1 VQRYVLRRLV
11 LAIPNL
17 VLISLIVFVIMRVL
31 PGDPVRTMLA
41 GTPVSGDQIEQIRQS
56 MGLDDPLYLQYA
68 HFVGDALQGD
78 LGRSLISKRTVSSQI
93 IDQFPSTLILTLAGL
108 AVALTIGVVLG
119 VVAAIKKGSWIDAVS
134 MGFALIGVSMPG
146 FWLGLLLL
154 FVFSFKL
161 GWFPAVGGGGWR
173 HLVLPAFVLGVG
185 EAAIIARLV
194 RASMVEVLRQ
204 EYVSVARAKGLR
216 EGIVITRHALRNAL
230 IPLVTTLGLEFGFL
244 LGGAVV
250 LETVFARPG
259 LGRLTI
265 EAILAR
271 DFPVVQGTVLF
282 VAALYILVNIVV
294 DVSYAWLD
302 PRIRLD

>member
-1 VQRYVLRRLV
+1 MQRYVLRRLA

-17 VLISLIVFVIMRVL
+17 ILISLIVFVIMRVL

-41 GTPVSGDQIEQIRQS
+41 GTPTSGDQIEQIRQS
-56 MGLDDPLYLQYA
+56 MGLNDPLYLQYA

-78 LGRSLISKRTVSSQI
+78 LGRSLITKRSVTGEIV
-93 IDQFPSTLILTLAGL
+93 DQFPSTLILTLAGL
-108 AVALTIGVVLG
+108 AVAILVGVLFG
-119 VVAAIKKGSWIDAVS
+119 IIAAIKKGSWIDAAG
-134 MGFALIGVSMPG
+134 MGVALIGVSMPS

-154 FVFSFKL
+154 FLFSFKL
-161 GWFPAVGGGGWR
+161 GWFPAVGAGGWK
-173 HLVLPAFVLGVG
+173 HLVLPAIVLGVG

-204 EYVSVARAKGLR
+204 EYVAVARAKGLR
-216 EGIVITRHALRNAL
+216 ESIVVTRHALRNAL

-250 LETVFARPG
+250 LESVFARPG
-259 LGRLTI
+259 LGRLTV

-271 DFPVVQGTVLF
+271 DFPVVQGAVLF
-282 VAALYILVNIVV
+282 VATLYIIVNILI

>member
-1 VQRYVLRRLV
+1 VQRYVLRRLA

-17 VLISLIVFVIMRVL
+17 ILISLIVFVIMRVL

-41 GTPVSGDQIEQIRQS
+41 GTPTSGDQIEQIRQS
-56 MGLDDPLYLQYA
+56 MGLNDPLYLQYA

-78 LGRSLISKRTVSSQI
+78 LGRSLITKRSVTGEIV
-93 IDQFPSTLILTLAGL
+93 DQFPSTLILTLAGL
-108 AVALTIGVVLG
+108 AVAILVGVLFG
-119 VVAAIKKGSWIDAVS
+119 IIAAIKKGSWIDAAG
-134 MGFALIGVSMPG
+134 MGVALIGVSMPS

-154 FVFSFKL
+154 FLFSFKL
-161 GWFPAVGGGGWR
+161 GWFPAVGAGGWK
-173 HLVLPAFVLGVG
+173 HLVLPAIVLGVG

-204 EYVSVARAKGLR
+204 EYVAVARAKGLR
-216 EGIVITRHALRNAL
+216 ESIVVTRHALRNAL

-250 LETVFARPG
+250 LESVFARPG
-259 LGRLTI
+259 LGRLTV

-271 DFPVVQGTVLF
+271 DFPVVQGAVLF
-282 VAALYILVNIVV
+282 VATLYIIVNILI

>member
-1 VQRYVLRRLV
+1 VQRYVLRRLA

-17 VLISLIVFVIMRVL
+17 ILISLIVFVIMRVL

-41 GTPVSGDQIEQIRQS
+41 GTPTSGDQIEQIRQS
-56 MGLDDPLYLQYA
+56 MGLNDPLYLQYA

-78 LGRSLISKRTVSSQI
+78 LGRSLITKRSVTGEIV
-93 IDQFPSTLILTLAGL
+93 DQFPSTLILTLAGL
-108 AVALTIGVVLG
+108 AVAILVGVVLG
-119 VVAAIKKGSWIDAVS
+119 IIAAIKKGSWFDAAG
-134 MGFALIGVSMPG
+134 MGVALIGVSMPS

-154 FVFSFKL
+154 FLFSFKL
-161 GWFPAVGGGGWR
+161 GWFPAVGAGGWK
-173 HLVLPAFVLGVG
+173 HLVLPAIVLGVG

-204 EYVSVARAKGLR
+204 EYVAVARAKGLR
-216 EGIVITRHALRNAL
+216 ESIVVTRHALRNAL

-250 LETVFARPG
+250 LESVFARPG
-259 LGRLTI
+259 LGRLTV

-271 DFPVVQGTVLF
+271 DFPVVQGAVLF
-282 VAALYILVNIVV
+282 VATLYIIVNILI